1 MSTFRISPKD
11 TDNIKNALKYINQFA
26 TDCSFTIGDLNDDHW
41 KMIGVIDKIQIAHS
55 PTGFYEKTGINL
67 NGAPMGNWFD
77 TEFSQGVSEAAY
89 ILAFI
94 LGCKSFIG
102 QRNCIYGAN
111 SGFAGKDGGL
121 TWYSMLGAVSNYVG
135 LNGDPFPDY
144 MSYDKVDSHFCRVDV
159 NKIAPID
166 SKKYCVDCLTKCKPV
181 KGSNEDFPAC
191 GESKTDSDMH
201 NKLLRQLTYVGVA
214 VLLFMM
220 LSNHR
225 LYELTDKVFDTLD
238 KDNSTTLLGLILHG
252 CIFFLFFFLL
262 IKYVIHRK

>member
-11 TDNIKNALKYINQFA
+11 TDNIKNALKYINQFS

-41 KMIGVIDKIQIAHS
+41 KMINVIDKIQMAHS
-55 PTGFYEKTGINL
+55 PAGFYEKTGINL

-89 ILAFI
+89 ILAFM

-111 SGFAGKDGGL
+111 SGFTGKEGGL
-121 TWYSMLGAVSNYVG
+121 TWYAILGAVSNYVG

-144 MSYDKVDSHFCRVDV
+144 MNYDKVDSHFCHVDP
-159 NKIAPID
+159 NKPKSVKSED
-166 SKKYCVDCLTKCKPV
+166 YCADCLTKCKPITETHV
-181 KGSNEDFPAC
+181 VCP
-191 GESKTDSDMH
+191 ESKTDSDMN

-214 VLLFMM
+214 ALLFMI

-238 KDNSTTLLGLILHG
+238 KDNSTTLLGLIFHG

-262 IKYVIHRK
+262 CKYVIHRK